1 MPANNNHPSQQ
12 NVSNVIFEQIPT
24 VTAGNNLNYNFSYHG
39 RNKLFLL
46 SFRFTTSATAANRLV
61 HIVCGKASLEYRIS
75 SSSSKQAASYSKMY
89 YFGIGYPNNSQTT
102 PYAYHGPLP
111 DGYLFFF
118 SNSLKTSIDGLQ
130 DDDQLSNISIITE
143 FQPTRRVF

>member
-46 SFRFTTSATAANRLV
+46 SFLFTTSATAANRLV
-61 HIVCGKASLEYRIS
+61 HIVCGKSFLNFIFLLHHQNKPQIIQRCIILVLATRIIL
-75 SSSSKQAASYSKMY
+75 KQLRTHIMDHCLMAIYS
-89 YFGIGYPNNSQTT
+89 
-102 PYAYHGPLP
+102 
-111 DGYLFFF
+111 FF
-118 SNSLKTSIDGLQ
+118 LTY
-130 DDDQLSNISIITE
+130 
-143 FQPTRRVF
+143 